1 MIIAL
6 DAGGVAAE
14 AVQFFA
20 PLDFHHGG
28 SEERVDLGMSGVDLI
43 AKLLMPHGEHGTLP
57 GEGAMETPLA
67 VGESLYEMPFGGT
80 LRKPFL
86 EKLLA
91 MGLVGLH
98 VLLRRT
104 TTWPVRPCRVA
115 LRLERFL
122 PAGVRGPVLCFALA
136 RLVSI

>member
-14 AVQFFA
+14 AIEFFA

-28 SEERVDLGMSGVDLI
+28 SEERVHLRMSGIDLI

-57 GEGAMETPLA
+57 SEGAMETPLA
-67 VGESLYEMPFGGT
+67 VGESLYEVPFGGA
-80 LRKPFL
+80 LGMPFL

-91 MGLVGLH
+91 MGLDRSG
-98 VLLRRT
+98 
-104 TTWPVRPCRVA
+104 
-115 LRLERFL
+115 
-122 PAGVRGPVLCFALA
+122 
-136 RLVSI
+136 